1 VEYADRLG
9 AIKVPTLITGR
20 DHDESD
26 ASIAR
31 EMHARIRG
39 SKLTVL
45 PRSGHMT
52 LVDQPGMFDETVDE
66 FLNPLSR

>member
-9 AIKVPTLITGR
+9 AIKVPTLITVR

-26 ASIAR
+26 PSIAR
-31 EMHARIRG
+31 EMHARIPG

>member
-1 VEYADRLG
+1 VEYADRPG
-9 AIKVPTLITGR
+9 AIKVPTLITVR

-26 ASIAR
+26 PSIAR
-31 EMHARIRG
+31 EMHARIPG

-52 LVDQPGMFDETVDE
+52 FVDQPGRFDETVEE
-66 FLNPLSR
+66 FLNLPSR

>member
-1 VEYADRLG
+1 MEHADRV
-9 AIKVPTLITGR
+9 ATIKVPTVITVR

-26 ASIAR
+26 PSIAR
-31 EMHARIRG
+31 EMHARIPG

-45 PRSGHMT
+45 PKSGHMT

-66 FLNPLSR
+66 FLNPPSR